1 VTDSATGNL
10 AHRRGAYGIDAP
22 YVPLFFGASGAALL
36 VIAAVTHGHGPWPFV
51 AWLGA
56 AWFLF
61 NAASFLYTT
70 RAGKFAVWAEIL
82 RELRL
87 GGDERVLDMGCGRG
101 MVLLMVAKLLPR
113 GRAVG
118 VDLWSTADQSG
129 NRADVTRRNADL
141 EGVADRVELH
151 TGDMRDLPFADDSFD
166 VVLSSLAIHNIAD
179 AAGRA
184 RAVEQ
189 AARVL
194 RPGGRLVIADFR
206 ATGEYAARLGALGL
220 SDVRVRRLG
229 WRYWYG
235 NPWAATVLVTATRPA
250 SGPG

>member
-1 VTDSATGNL
+1 MDPAP
-10 AHRRGAYGIDAP
+10 APRRGAYGIDAP
-22 YVPLFFGASGAALL
+22 YVVLLFGASGAAL
-36 VIAAVTHGHGPWPFV
+36 VAIAAVTYGRGPWWI
-51 AWLGA
+51 AALLGGL
-56 AWFLF
+56 WFLL

-70 RAGKFAVWAEIL
+70 RAGKFAVWGEIL
-82 RELRL
+82 RELGL

-101 MVLLMVAKLLPR
+101 AVLLLVAKLLPR

-129 NRADVTRRNADL
+129 NRPDVTLRNAEI

-151 TGDMRDLPFADDSFD
+151 TGDMRELPFADDSFD

-189 AARVL
+189 AARVV
-194 RPGGRLVIADFR
+194 RPGGRLAIADFR
-206 ATGEYAARLGALGL
+206 CTGDYAERLRALGL
-220 SDVRVRRLG
+220 RDVSLRRLG

-250 SGPG
+250 AKPA